1 MIYSGSDFFTV
12 FLFAPP
18 SYVIL
23 IKPLAAHASVIR
35 NESAFMGPKM
45 GECIS
50 DEFRL
55 GPQKKSN
62 KYELEFTAQIGN
74 YFLLFA
80 KSPHYFCLICCFFSI
95 NNIFTFVY
103 FIFKKF
109 SESCLSGSYWFIVLN
124 FILVRYEVKRKLAKL
139 ITYLFLS
146 LTMTQ
151 QMLKASF
158 LFQLIL
164 DETLSYGMRK

>member
-80 KSPHYFCLICCFFSI
+80 KSPHYFCLICCFFQLKI
-95 NNIFTFVY
+95 Y
-103 FIFKKF
+103 
-109 SESCLSGSYWFIVLN
+109 LHL
-124 FILVRYEVKRKLAKL
+124 FIL
-139 ITYLFLS
+139 FL
-146 LTMTQ
+146 
-151 QMLKASF
+151 KSF
-158 LFQLIL
+158 Q
-164 DETLSYGMRK
+164 RVA

>member
-1 MIYSGSDFFTV
+1 MQVAQDLVLQDVRRPKNEISKGSPVSWLDFHCIFTG
-12 FLFAPP
+12 FLPRKWFIRALIFLLYFCLPP
-18 SYVIL
+18 PLYVIL

-80 KSPHYFCLICCFFSI
+80 KSPHYFCLIYCFFQLTI
-95 NNIFTFVY
+95 Y
-103 FIFKKF
+103 
-109 SESCLSGSYWFIVLN
+109 LHL
-124 FILVRYEVKRKLAKL
+124 FIL
-139 ITYLFLS
+139 FL
-146 LTMTQ
+146 
-151 QMLKASF
+151 KSF
-158 LFQLIL
+158 Q
-164 DETLSYGMRK
+164 RVA